1 MIILI
6 YIDSYHILIKK
17 LIKEYKSKEID
28 DNGYK
33 L

>member
-1 MIILI
+1 MKILI
-6 YIDSYHILIKK
+6 YINSYHMFITK
-17 LIKEYKSKEID
+17 LIKEYKSKGLD